1 MPSRVVRLLTIFLFS
16 GLVAV
21 FVAYKSG
28 YLNSQTAQ
36 SVQNPI
42 SAETAEEAGLPKP
55 ELNIDFSDSA
65 FIIAASSK
73 SMVAT
78 DQTPLR
84 EILDGALKKRKE
96 NSSGSDNAEDSVD
109 IDDRLFT
116 STKVIIP
123 TNKEELASML
133 RDFFTEADKPLLT
146 NSTPLHLEKDSRFD
160 SPPKIRLNSLLN
172 STSLPAMESSGLTPV
187 YSIHKQLA
195 STSKSIVVANHS
207 ALATDMKHGFNQ
219 YWRKIFAPY
228 HQSIDSALINQD
240 SVSQQMLAK
249 IDSLSYRQRMLM
261 LSSKSGV
268 PIDQTRLADSLINLW
283 QTALKFRLDSLSK
296 ENRR

>member
-1 MPSRVVRLLTIFLFS
+1 MPSRVVRLLTVFLFS

-42 SAETAEEAGLPKP
+42 SAETAEEESLPKP

-78 DQTPLR
+78 DKTLT

-96 NSSGSDNAEDSVD
+96 NDPTSDNAEDSAG
-109 IDDRLFT
+109 IDDQFFT

-123 TNKEELASML
+123 TDKEELASML
-133 RDFFTEADKPLLT
+133 RDLFTEADKPVLT

-160 SPPKIRLNSLLN
+160 TPPKLPLNSLLN
-172 STSLPAMESSGLTPV
+172 STRLPAMKSSGLTPV
-187 YSIHKQLA
+187 YSIHNQLA

-283 QTALKFRLDSLSK
+283 KTALRLRLDSLSK

>member
-42 SAETAEEAGLPKP
+42 STEIAEEESLPKP

-65 FIIAASSK
+65 FIIASSSK

-78 DQTPLR
+78 DKTLT
-84 EILDGALKKRKE
+84 EILDRAFKKRKE
-96 NSSGSDNAEDSVD
+96 NDPTSDSAEDSAG

-123 TNKEELASML
+123 TDKEELASML
-133 RDFFTEADKPLLT
+133 RDLFTEADKSVLT

-160 SPPKIRLNSLLN
+160 TPPKLPLNSLLN
-172 STSLPAMESSGLTPV
+172 STRLPAMKSSSLTPV
-187 YSIHKQLA
+187 YSIHNQLA

-228 HQSIDSALINQD
+228 HQSIDSALINRD

-283 QTALKFRLDSLSK
+283 KTALRLRLDSLSK